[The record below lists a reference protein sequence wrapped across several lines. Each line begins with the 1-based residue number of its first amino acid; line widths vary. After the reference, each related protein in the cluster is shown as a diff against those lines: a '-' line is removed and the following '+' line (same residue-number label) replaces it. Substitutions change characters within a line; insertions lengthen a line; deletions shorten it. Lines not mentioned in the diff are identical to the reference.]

1 MYYFRNYSE
10 LKIMNR
16 FLLSV
21 FFLLLGTLSFAQV
34 ITGVVLDQESREPID
49 FASVFFNGTFVGT
62 TTNEHGNFELDISKY
77 ANRPLTISAIGYAS
91 STINDFFP
99 GRQHQVLLV
108 RKLFDIEEVTVS
120 TKSLVRKRRA
130 CMRIFRKEFIGLTS
144 NAHKCYIL
152 NEKDISF
159 NYDSDKDT
167 LRAHSSK
174 PIRIQNLSLGYD
186 ISYHLDRFEYD
197 RITKTVLY
205 TGSIIFNLD
214 LIVDDESMKRY
225 ERRRAYAYTGS
236 SKHFFRSLWADSLN
250 ASGFKVSSYRTGER
264 LQYENL
270 VYQDSEGRKH
280 LQYNEDLKIDY
291 YDQLSYI
298 SFLEYRVH
306 FDQDGY
312 FDPISIIWTGEM
324 SKQRIADFLPY
335 EYILSQ

>member
-1 MYYFRNYSE
+1 LHYFRNYSE

-21 FFLLLGTLSFAQV
+21 FFLLLGTLTFAQV
-34 ITGVVLDQESREPID
+34 ITGVVLDQESREPVD
-49 FASVFFNGTFVGT
+49 FASVFFDGTFVGT
-62 TTNEHGNFELDISKY
+62 TSDIEGCFALDVSRY
-77 ANRPLTISAIGYAS
+77 RSRPLTISAIGYHPA
-91 STINDFFP
+91 TITEFAP
-99 GRQHQVLLV
+99 GETLQVLLKRRV
-108 RKLFDIEEVTVS
+108 FEIEEVSVIS
-120 TKSLVRKRRA
+120 KSLVRKRKA

-144 NAHKCYIL
+144 NARRCYIL
-152 NEKDISF
+152 NEQDISF

-167 LRAHSSK
+167 LRAYSSK

-205 TGSIIFNLD
+205 TGSIIFNQD

-236 SKHFFRSLWADSLN
+236 SKHFFRSLWADSLK
-250 ASGFKVSSYRTGER
+250 ASGFKVSSYRTGEL
-264 LQYENL
+264 LQYEHL
-270 VYQDSEGRKH
+270 VSQDSEGRKH

-324 SKQRIADFLPY
+324 SRQRIADFLPY